1 MTPDM
6 MTTDLNYLLWSAAL
20 CAVLWVPYVLERVMN
35 WGLIQ
40 AVGYPDNPPE
50 AANWAKRSQRAHL
63 NLVEN
68 LPVFAVLVLIA
79 HITGAGNEMTAM
91 GAALF
96 FYGRLAHA
104 IVFIVGIPWLR
115 TLAFVVSWVGMLLI
129 FLQLVT

>member
-1 MTPDM
+1 MTADA
-6 MTTDLNYLLWSAAL
+6 MTTDLNFLVWSAAL
-20 CAVLWVPYVLERVMN
+20 CGVLWVPYILERVMGQ
-35 WGLIQ
+35 GLTN

-50 AANWAKRSQRAHL
+50 PAKWAKRSHRAHM

-68 LPVFAVLVLIA
+68 LPVFATLVLVA
-79 HITGAGNEMTAM
+79 HLAGAANEMTAM

-104 IVFIVGIPWLR
+104 IIFIAGIPWIR

-129 FLQLVT
+129 FLQIVT